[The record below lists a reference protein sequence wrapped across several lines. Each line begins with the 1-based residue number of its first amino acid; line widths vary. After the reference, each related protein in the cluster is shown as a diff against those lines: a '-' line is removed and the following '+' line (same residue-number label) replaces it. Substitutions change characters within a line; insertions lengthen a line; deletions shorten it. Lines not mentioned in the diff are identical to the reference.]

1 MSVAPVKLSTRERLL
16 AATLELVDEGGYA
29 GASVVA
35 ITSRAG
41 VAAGTLYRHFASK
54 EDLFV
59 ELFREVCGRE
69 VQAMYAAA
77 DAHELPLEKL
87 DAAIETFAR
96 RALVHPRVSWAL
108 LAEPVDAM
116 VDAERLEYRRRYRDL
131 VAGVLMAA
139 IASGA
144 IPRCDTE
151 LTAAAIVGGVG
162 EALIGPLARGRSAQS
177 AADEELIAEIR
188 SFARRAAGA

>member
-1 MSVAPVKLSTRERLL
+1 MNTVASGPTTRERLL
-16 AATLELVDEGGYA
+16 SSTLELVAEGGYA
-29 GASVVA
+29 AANVVA

-54 EDLFV
+54 EELFV
-59 ELFREVCGRE
+59 ELFREMCGRE
-69 VQAMYAAA
+69 VVAMQEAA
-77 DAHELPLEKL
+77 DTRVAPLEKL

-108 LAEPVDAM
+108 LAEPVDPL

-131 VAGVLMAA
+131 VAMLLRSA
-139 IASGA
+139 IAERA
-144 IPRCDTE
+144 IPACDAE

-162 EALIGPLARGRSAQS
+162 EALVGPLSGNRAGR
-177 AADEELIAEIR
+177 AATDEELVGEIR
-188 SFARRAAGA
+188 SFARRAAG